1 MRKIFLICD
10 KKETAEV
17 MEDLYDFGLATN
29 NFMSCISGI
38 TKAIFYL
45 AQILKPTAM
54 EILRRRL
61 INTVHM

>member
-1 MRKIFLICD
+1 
-10 KKETAEV
+10 

-38 TKAIFYL
+38 TKAIFVL
-45 AQILKPTAM
+45 AQTLKPTTT
-54 EILRRRL
+54 EILSRQL